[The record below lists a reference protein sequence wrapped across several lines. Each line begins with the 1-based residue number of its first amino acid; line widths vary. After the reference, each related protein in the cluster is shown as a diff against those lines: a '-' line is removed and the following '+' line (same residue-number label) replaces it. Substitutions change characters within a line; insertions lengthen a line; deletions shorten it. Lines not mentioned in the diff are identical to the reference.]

1 MSARDVYDDAL
12 TLREA
17 RERYFVANKFGPD
30 GGYSLDWVDVKVGP
44 IPFRIPNTA
53 GRKRAVRFHD
63 LHHTLTGYRTNFRGE
78 CEIGAWEV
86 ATGCADHWA
95 AWFLNLS
102 TIGSGL
108 LFAAGDVWRAFVRG
122 RRSANLYRA
131 TFDDALL
138 DRRVGDVRRELG
150 LAEPAPAARAV
161 DVVAFAGWSLAGVA
175 LLLIQVVTSPLVVPI
190 IALRSRL
197 APARPGGPQG

>member
-1 MSARDVYDDAL
+1 MRRDLYDDAL

-17 RERYFVANKFGPD
+17 RETYFVANAFGLD

-44 IPFRIPNTA
+44 IPLRIPNTA

-63 LHHTLTGYRTNFRGE
+63 LHHTLTGYRTTSAANA
-78 CEIGAWEV
+78 EIGAWEV

-122 RRSANLYRA
+122 RRSGNLYRA

-138 DRRVGDVRRELG
+138 DRRLGDVRRRAPPGGTSARRPRRRWRRIRG
-150 LAEPAPAARAV
+150 LVACRPGAAAHPGRRQPAGRANHRPA
-161 DVVAFAGWSLAGVA
+161 
-175 LLLIQVVTSPLVVPI
+175 I
-190 IALRSRL
+190 RL
-197 APARPGGPQG
+197 ATARPARPQS

>member
-1 MSARDVYDDAL
+1 VRRDLYDDAL

-17 RERYFVANKFGPD
+17 REKYFVANAFGLD

-44 IPFRIPNTA
+44 IPLRIPNTA
-53 GRKRAVRFHD
+53 GRKRAVRLHD
-63 LHHTLTGYRTNFRGE
+63 LHHALTGYRTDFRGE

-108 LFAAGDVWRAFVRG
+108 LFAPGDVWRAFARG
-122 RRSANLYRA
+122 RRSGNLYRA

-138 DRRVGDVRRELG
+138 DRRLGDVRRELR
-150 LAEPAPAARAV
+150 LAEPAPAARAG
-161 DVVAFAGWSLAGVA
+161 DGVAFAGWSLAGLA
-175 LLLIQVVTSPLVVPI
+175 LLLIQVVASPLVVPI

-197 APARPGGPQG
+197 APAPPARPRS